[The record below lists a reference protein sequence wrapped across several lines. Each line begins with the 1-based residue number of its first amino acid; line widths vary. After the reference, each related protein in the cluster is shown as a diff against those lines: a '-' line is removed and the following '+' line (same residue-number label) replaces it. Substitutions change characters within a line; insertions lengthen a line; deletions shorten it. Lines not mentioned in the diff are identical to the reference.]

1 MLLLCALRCIG
12 TFYRGDGASERTF
25 KTSAFTACRRRSRTH
40 VRSHHHDLPYAQ
52 RLCSNRRQ
60 DSYRGLRR
68 IPRDLG
74 DGSKSFSDSVY
85 SNVYLIVKVGR
96 LETRSNP
103 ESLSKPTFKYDS
115 YGEDQSESRGEPE
128 SLPARVGGTWKE
140 IRHEET

>member
-1 MLLLCALRCIG
+1 MAL
-12 TFYRGDGASERTF
+12 AKERS
-25 KTSAFTACRRRSRTH
+25 KRRPLQL
-40 VRSHHHDLPYAQ
+40 VGGEVGPI
-52 RLCSNRRQ
+52 RQ